1 MDDNSIE
8 DFEAEEN
15 YYAFL
20 NIPKSVGESFR
31 RKNNSK
37 NDLIVY

>member
-20 NIPKSVGESFR
+20 NIPKSVGELFR
-31 RKNNSK
+31 KK
-37 NDLIVY
+37 ITAKMI